1 MSVPGSMTTLHN
13 VFDRSWTHGKLGV
26 IVTGLDLNPTA
37 NSGLKRPYIHI
48 HLAMVSYS
56 SPLINHN
63 SNIIEYI
70 PKFLPAY
77 SPDLEMR

>member
-1 MSVPGSMTTLHN
+1 MSVPGSMTTLHS
-13 VFDRSWTHGKLGV
+13 VFDRSWTHGNLGV
-26 IVTGLDLNPTA
+26 IVMGFDLNPTA
-37 NSGLKRPYIHI
+37 NSGLNRPYIN
-48 HLAMVSYS
+48 LAMVSCS

-63 SNIIEYI
+63 SNVIEYI